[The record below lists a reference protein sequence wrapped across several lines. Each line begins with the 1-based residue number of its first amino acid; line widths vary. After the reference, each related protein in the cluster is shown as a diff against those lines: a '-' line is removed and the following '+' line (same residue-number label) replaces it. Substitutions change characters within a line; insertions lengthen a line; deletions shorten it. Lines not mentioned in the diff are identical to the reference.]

1 MEAVLI
7 ISNFPDQK
15 TATLL
20 AEALIEQRLAAC
32 VNVLSPCVSIYRWQ
46 GKIESAG
53 EVPVLIK
60 TRKQHYDR
68 VEQLI
73 KMMHPYELPEVIMV
87 PITGGLPAY
96 LQWIADTIPLSDSD

>member
-20 AEALIEQRLAAC
+20 AEALVEQRLAAC

-60 TRKQHYDR
+60 TRKQHYGR

-96 LQWIADTIPLSDSD
+96 LQWIADTTPLSDSD